1 MEKLVIISALTS
13 INEKREKKINKYIY
27 IYIIVKL
34 KQEADKELT

>member
-13 INEKREKKINKYIY
+13 INEKREKKINIY

-34 KQEADKELT
+34 KQEAAKELT